1 MKNHHKPQ
9 GALTARV
16 ENMNQYNGKDENR
29 SPYSKWLRCCFFVV
43 EDKVLLVMYDSNIK
57 EVINCLKFK
66 SPKPW
71 QATNMWVIYI
81 LYGKNLKRD

>member
-1 MKNHHKPQ
+1 MAQ
-9 GALTARV
+9 VL
-16 ENMNQYNGKDENR
+16 
-29 SPYSKWLRCCFFVV
+29 LFFV

>member
-1 MKNHHKPQ
+1 MAQ
-9 GALTARV
+9 VL
-16 ENMNQYNGKDENR
+16 
-29 SPYSKWLRCCFFVV
+29 LFFV

-71 QATNMWVIYI
+71 QATKCGLYSS
-81 LYGKNLKRD
+81 YGKNLKRDWKFRAKEY